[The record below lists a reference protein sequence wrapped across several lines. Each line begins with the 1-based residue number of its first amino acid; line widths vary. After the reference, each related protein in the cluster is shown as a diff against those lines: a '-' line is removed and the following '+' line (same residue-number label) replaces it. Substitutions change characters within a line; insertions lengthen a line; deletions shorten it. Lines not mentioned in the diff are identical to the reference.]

1 MIKAQN
7 GSGFAE
13 INGAKLYYEV
23 AGNPDGE
30 TLVFVHA
37 GVADSRLWDD
47 QVPFFG
53 GKYRVIRYDMRGF
66 GKSEPVEGEY
76 AHRDDLYALLQ
87 HFDVEK
93 THLVGCSM
101 GGGFCLDNALLQP
114 QIALSVTMVCSGPG
128 GLNLDIEAPALA
140 AKFEQAEALWGN
152 RDIEAV
158 NEIETQIWFD
168 GISRTPADVDPVV
181 RAKALDMNRI
191 ALTHEAKGL
200 GKHKPPM
207 QPSTTER
214 LGELHLPILMIVG
227 ALDTPY
233 IQAASDY
240 MVEHVPS
247 AKKVIIQ
254 NTAHLPSME
263 RPGEFNQIL
272 MDFLNSL

>member
-1 MIKAQN
+1 MTQAQ
-7 GSGFAE
+7 SGFAE

-23 AGNPDGE
+23 AGQPDGE

-53 GKYRVIRYDMRGF
+53 EKYRVIRYDMRGF
-66 GKSEPVEGEY
+66 GKSEPVDGEF

-87 HFDVEK
+87 YLGVEK
-93 THLVGCSM
+93 AHLVGCSM
-101 GGGFCLDNALLQP
+101 GGGFCMDTALNHP
-114 QIALSVTMVCSGPG
+114 EIAASLTMVCSGPR
-128 GLNLDIEAPALA
+128 GLNLDISSEALD
-140 AKFEQAEALWGN
+140 AKFEQAEALSEMG
-152 RDIEAV
+152 DIDAV

-168 GISRTPADVDPVV
+168 GISRTPADVDPVL

-200 GKHKPPM
+200 GQHKPPM
-207 QPSTTER
+207 QPSAAER
-214 LGELHLPILMIVG
+214 LSELKLPVLLIIG

-233 IQAASDY
+233 ILAAGKY
-240 MVEHVPS
+240 MEERIEG
-247 AKKVIIQ
+247 AKTVFIQ

-263 RPGEFNQIL
+263 HPAEFNQIL
-272 MDFLNSL
+272 ADFLSSL